1 MIWYTIRVKGL
12 VNVNGNIIVAH
23 GMRRGRQNQAL
34 EAFISELVK
43 DDIHHYHIAFLE
55 SEHQDLETVMTTL
68 IQSGVKQLKIVPLLL
83 FSAMHYLKDIPNI
96 VHEMKRRYPDI
107 KVEVSEPLGTHPLM
121 TEIIMQCIDEVRV
134 DEMQQVGVVVVAHGN
149 INGKFTKA
157 HEELQTCVQH
167 LQINKP
173 TYARTLY
180 GEISFIHDL
189 EDIARQYQKLIVVP
203 LFLYDGRLVN
213 KVKQQMNDMVINTD
227 IHITPSINFDPILK
241 QIINDRL
248 ESLNDSNENIKA
260 LTKS

>member
-1 MIWYTIRVKGL
+1 M
-12 VNVNGNIIVAH
+12 NGNIIVAH

-43 DDIHHYHIAFLE
+43 DDIHHYDIAFLE

-68 IQSGVKQLKIVPLLL
+68 IQSGVDHFKIVPLLI

-107 KVEVSEPLGTHPLM
+107 KIEVSEPLGTHPLM
-121 TEIIMQCIDEVRV
+121 TEIIMQRIDDALV
-134 DEMQQVGVVVVAHGN
+134 DEEQQVGIVVVAHGN
-149 INGKFTKA
+149 ISGKYTKA
-157 HEELQTCVQH
+157 HDELQTCVQT
-167 LQINKP
+167 LRTNKP

-180 GEISFIHDL
+180 GSISFTHDL
-189 EDIARQYQKLIVVP
+189 KDIAKQYQKLIVVP

-241 QIINDRL
+241 RIINDRL
-248 ESLNDSNENIKA
+248 ENLMTPMKI
-260 LTKS
+260 

>member
-1 MIWYTIRVKGL
+1 M
-12 VNVNGNIIVAH
+12 NGNIIVAH

-68 IQSGVKQLKIVPLLL
+68 IQSGVKQLKVVPLLL
-83 FSAMHYLKDIPNI
+83 FSAMHYLKDIPDI
-96 VHEMKRRYPDI
+96 VHEMKRWYPDI

-121 TEIIMQCIDEVRV
+121 RRLIEQRICDALAGYE
-134 DEMQQVGVVVVAHGN
+134 QQVGVVVVAHGN

-157 HEELQTCVQH
+157 HEELQTCAQN
-167 LQINKP
+167 LQISKP

-248 ESLNDSNENIKA
+248 ESLSDSNENIKA

>member
-23 GMRRGRQNQAL
+23 GMRHGRQNQAL

-43 DDIHHYHIAFLE
+43 DDIHHYDIAFLE

-68 IQSGVKQLKIVPLLL
+68 IQSGVDHFKIVPLLI

-121 TEIIMQCIDEVRV
+121 RRLIEQRICDALAGDE
-134 DEMQQVGVVVVAHGN
+134 QQVGVMVVAHGN
-149 INGKFTKA
+149 INGNFTKA
-157 HEELQTCVQH
+157 HEELQICAQH

-173 TYARTLY
+173 AYARTLY
-180 GEISFIHDL
+180 GEISFTHDL
-189 EDIARQYQKLIVVP
+189 ESISKRYQKLIVVP

-227 IHITPSINFDPILK
+227 IHFTPSINFDPILK

-248 ESLNDSNENIKA
+248 ESLMIPMKI
-260 LTKS
+260 

>member
-1 MIWYTIRVKGL
+1 M
-12 VNVNGNIIVAH
+12 NGNIIVAH

-43 DDIHHYHIAFLE
+43 DDIHHYDIAFLE

-68 IQSGVKQLKIVPLLL
+68 IQNGVKHFKIVPLLI

-96 VHEMKRRYPDI
+96 IREMKQMYPDI
-107 KVEVSEPLGTHPLM
+107 TVEVSKPLGTHPLM
-121 TEIIMQCIDEVRV
+121 TEIIMQRIDDALV
-134 DEMQQVGVVVVAHGN
+134 DEEQQVGIVVVAHGN

-157 HEELQTCVQH
+157 HEELQICAQN
-167 LQINKP
+167 LQISKP

-180 GEISFIHDL
+180 GEISFTHDL
-189 EDIARQYQKLIVVP
+189 ESISKRYQKLIVVP

-227 IHITPSINFDPILK
+227 IHFTPSINFDPILK

-248 ESLNDSNENIKA
+248 ESLMIPMKI
-260 LTKS
+260 

>member
-1 MIWYTIRVKGL
+1 
-12 VNVNGNIIVAH
+12 
-23 GMRRGRQNQAL
+23 
-34 EAFISELVK
+34 
-43 DDIHHYHIAFLE
+43 
-55 SEHQDLETVMTTL
+55 
-68 IQSGVKQLKIVPLLL
+68 
-83 FSAMHYLKDIPNI
+83 
-96 VHEMKRRYPDI
+96 
-107 KVEVSEPLGTHPLM
+107 M
-121 TEIIMQCIDEVRV
+121 TEIIMQRIDEVRV